1 MLYSINMLLKN
12 IMKGKIIGSGA
23 YLPQKII
30 TNFDLE
36 EMVETTDEWIFER
49 TGIKERRVVE
59 GDELTSDLAL
69 NASLGAISSAG
80 IDKNDIEL
88 IIVATTTPDR
98 TFPSTASILHGK
110 LDLIGGFAFDVQAVC
125 SGFIYALN
133 IANNFIKTGQVKT
146 ALVVGSETLSK
157 IIDWNDRNTC
167 VLFGDGAGAVILQA
181 NEENGILNCNLYTD
195 GKYVNLL
202 NTDGGVSLNQRVG
215 HIFMEGREVFKL
227 AINKMSECIIEN
239 LKTCDLS
246 IEDVDVFIPH
256 QANTRIIDGVG
267 EKLKLDKNKIVK
279 TLEKNGNTSAASIP
293 LAIDYALKNN
303 KIKDDDIV
311 VLDALG
317 GGLTWGSV
325 VLKW

>member
-1 MLYSINMLLKN
+1 M
-12 IMKGKIIGSGA
+12 MKGKIIGSGA